1 MTKWLPL
8 LVLGCCISAQAD
20 LVPVDDAALGEVQ
33 GAGLGV
39 VFENFAFEAGES
51 VSAGNRLDISGI
63 TNSSGQ
69 PVVLGVSQFY
79 IAGSGS
85 NQGANVIGNPV
96 NLGRLAYPFNLE
108 LVNGDVLGISDKA
121 IFEFTAPSRLIGQSS
136 GNDSMLVLAT
146 ENRTERRFPGLPVA
160 TGSRVDRVTGIDTSV
175 LTSREGERPDM
186 GVRFDV
192 NVSGTT
198 TQSLQSHITGLA
210 VDGSYV
216 RLWGDNNEMIGNLGI
231 KAVADSLTFFACNE
245 DGNNCGDNVVFT
257 DFIIESEL
265 GSGEDQPVTF
275 EVDASGNFTVEVGSI
290 AGKSNSFYQNYY
302 NNGPRTDVYI
312 GDVTVAGQSFGSTT
326 ISNLQIQYLKATSR
340 DL

>member
-1 MTKWLPL
+1 MTKLAGL
-8 LVLGCCISAQAD
+8 LMLCSTASVLAE

-69 PVVLGVSQFY
+69 PVVLSVSQFY

-85 NQGANVIGNPV
+85 NRGANVIGNPV

-121 IFEFTAPSRLIGQSS
+121 IFEFTAPSRVTGQSS
-136 GNDSMLVLAT
+136 GSDSMLVLQS
-146 ENRTERRFPGLPVA
+146 ENRTERRFPGAQVA
-160 TGSRVDRVTGIDTSV
+160 TGTRVDRVAAIDSSV
-175 LTSREGERPDM
+175 LTSRNGERPDM
-186 GVRFDV
+186 GVRFDLNV
-192 NVSGTT
+192 NGSRA
-198 TQSLQSHITGLA
+198 QSLQSHATGLA

-216 RLWGDNNEMIGNLGI
+216 RLWGDNNEMIGNLGV
-231 KAVADSLTFFACNE
+231 KAVADDLTFFAC
-245 DGNNCGDNVVFT
+245 DAGGNNCGDSVVFS
-257 DFIIESEL
+257 DIVIESEL
-265 GSGEDQPVTF
+265 GYGEDQPVTF
-275 EVDASGNFTVEVGSI
+275 EVDSSGNFTIEVGSI
-290 AGKSNSFYQNYY
+290 AGKSTNFYQNYY

-312 GDVTVAGQSFGSTT
+312 RDVSVAGQSFGSTT